1 MALSYAKSSH
11 LSKAIRN
18 LIGVPFCF
26 YVAYYIYFKLPL
38 ILESGESV
46 RVPRIVWLIYEA
58 FGETYFYP
66 IMAVIAIFIGFLG
79 IGLAVKHF
87 NAHKAQKNQ

>member
-26 YVAYYIYFKLPL
+26 YAAYNIYFKLPI
-38 ILESGESV
+38 ILESGGSV
-46 RVPRIVWLIYEA
+46 RVPRFVWLIYETL
-58 FGETYFYP
+58 GESYFYP
-66 IMAVIAIFIGFLG
+66 VMAAIFILISFIC